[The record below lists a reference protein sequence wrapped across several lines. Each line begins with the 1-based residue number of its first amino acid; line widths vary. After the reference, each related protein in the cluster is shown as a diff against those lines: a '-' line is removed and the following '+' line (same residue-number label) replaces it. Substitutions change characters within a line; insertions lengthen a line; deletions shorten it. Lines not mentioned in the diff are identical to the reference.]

1 MLSVE
6 DMMQRV
12 ERIAKLRNRWF
23 FQQRDDRIA
32 LVDNQ
37 EIQYFARHA
46 DGGFVVV
53 ERNRG
58 KEEEVLR
65 LPDLEHALLMISVL
79 LDDGFHSEPQELRD
93 MSEFIEACPLVSDG
107 ELAALIARFIDPRY
121 FALGMPDRDGC
132 VWLKARDGVHDITYR
147 DGQGHDHLISNGYSR
162 DSDVAVLGN
171 YAWTLQYVRHRA
183 NDWGFEAGDPQL
195 ERIVKQALWIRE

>member
-12 ERIAKLRNRWF
+12 ERIAKLDDYLF
-23 FQQRDDRIA
+23 FQQRYDRIA
-32 LVDNQ
+32 LVDDP
-37 EIQYFARHA
+37 EIQFFARHA
-46 DGGFVVV
+46 DDGFVVV
-53 ERNRG
+53 KTSRGMER
-58 KEEEVLR
+58 EMLR

-79 LDDGFHSEPQELRD
+79 LDDGFDSEPQELRD
-93 MSEFIEACPLVSDG
+93 MDEFIEACPRVSDD

-132 VWLKARDGVHDITYR
+132 VWLKARDGVHDVTYR
-147 DGQGHDHLISNGYSR
+147 DGQGHDHTILNGYSR
-162 DSDVAVLGN
+162 DTGVAVLGN

-183 NDWGFEAGDPQL
+183 NDWGFEADDPQL
-195 ERIVKQALWIRE
+195 ERIVKYALRIRE